1 VTRALRS
8 ACSLLFSL
16 GCGKAPET
24 PVVNACVSDLDCA
37 AELSCDGERGL
48 CVRARAEV
56 PYTVVLQVTRGRG
69 EPSALSRH
77 TFKAFE
83 LIESRSDLDL
93 ALPSGASVR
102 GFVRGPDSAPVLAQ
116 LAFLPV
122 PESVGYPTSPLVYE
136 TSNRGNAGQDNLS
149 AVLAP
154 GQRYDVRILPLGP
167 DSARYPPVQRSM
179 DVGGDEGRF
188 EHVYAELEAFRGIL
202 IDATATPQVA
212 RRLRL
217 IDALSGQVLSSTA
230 RTDGSGGFELH
241 AQPGS
246 FDAESPHA
254 FEVSLDADAPFQT
267 VIRIPATR
275 VDREN
280 DNALRMPLV
289 PGLVEFR
296 GRVEESPD
304 VRLSGTELIFR
315 SSFALPTVTG
325 DVRDRNW
332 CRSRI
337 PGDLPTP
344 FTCLATVRANTDSEG
359 RFSALLLP
367 GDYYVFVSPG
377 GNRDNVN
384 RATTNRAVAVIETQ
398 TGGGPQQG
406 QGYTLVTGA
415 RYRGPVRTSDGL
427 AVKNVLVRASALGV
441 NGVLGEVAGFNRS
454 SESITDDNGR
464 FLLPVDI
471 GYYDISAR
479 PSFAS
484 GFPWVYVPNLAV
496 QVTDTD
502 LDDAGFDLPAPLVIA
517 GRITRD
523 GQAVAS
529 ATLDAYALVKDLSG
543 GKRAVPIGQ
552 TLTDEAGHYTLLLAP
567 RILNGEDEP

>member
-1 VTRALRS
+1 
-8 ACSLLFSL
+8 
-16 GCGKAPET
+16 
-24 PVVNACVSDLDCA
+24 
-37 AELSCDGERGL
+37 
-48 CVRARAEV
+48 
-56 PYTVVLQVTRGRG
+56 
-69 EPSALSRH
+69 
-77 TFKAFE
+77 
-83 LIESRSDLDL
+83 
-93 ALPSGASVR
+93 
-102 GFVRGPDSAPVLAQ
+102 
-116 LAFLPV
+116 
-122 PESVGYPTSPLVYE
+122 
-136 TSNRGNAGQDNLS
+136 
-149 AVLAP
+149 
-154 GQRYDVRILPLGP
+154 
-167 DSARYPPVQRSM
+167 
-179 DVGGDEGRF
+179 
-188 EHVYAELEAFRGIL
+188 
-202 IDATATPQVA
+202 
-212 RRLRL
+212 
-217 IDALSGQVLSSTA
+217 
-230 RTDGSGGFELH
+230 
-241 AQPGS
+241 
-246 FDAESPHA
+246 
-254 FEVSLDADAPFQT
+254 
-267 VIRIPATR
+267 
-275 VDREN
+275 
-280 DNALRMPLV
+280 
-289 PGLVEFR
+289 
-296 GRVEESPD
+296 
-304 VRLSGTELIFR
+304 
-315 SSFALPTVTG
+315 
-325 DVRDRNW
+325 
-332 CRSRI
+332 
-337 PGDLPTP
+337 
-344 FTCLATVRANTDSEG
+344 
-359 RFSALLLP
+359 
-367 GDYYVFVSPG
+367 
-377 GNRDNVN
+377 
-384 RATTNRAVAVIETQ
+384 VAVIETQ